1 MAMTMK
7 EIQAVAEQLRNEA
20 KMAYNQGVREALLE
34 LREVY
39 GEGIELTDLWASAMD
54 TEEEAN

>member
-39 GEGIELTDLWASAMD
+39 GEGIELTDLWASSMD
-54 TEEEAN
+54 TEEEAE

>member
-54 TEEEAN
+54 TEEEPN